1 MKEIKLWKIKKNA
14 SSELNVENI
23 QNVKETQTEEQLEE
37 VITRC
42 PELLVEDLKLIGR
55 QTETPGGPLDLLGV
69 DSDGRLVVFELK

>member
-1 MKEIKLWKIKKNA
+1 MAGVKIGGTMKEIKLWKIKKDA

-42 PELLVEDLKLIGR
+42 PDY
-55 QTETPGGPLDLLGV
+55 
-69 DSDGRLVVFELK
+69 